1 MFKTMKNPIFQADF
15 PIKIGAISRRC
26 CSGALQHGPSAA
38 ALLRRAR
45 AQLALRETAEAAADL
60 EAAEELEPENA
71 EQLGAAT
78 GHGKSVDVSYV
89 SYQFKQLGHHHVVV
103 EVGFPYPPVSCYI
116 LEIAIYFVDLSMKSG
131 DFP

>member
-1 MFKTMKNPIFQADF
+1 MNLEEYQA
-15 PIKIGAISRRC
+15 AIQC

-71 EQLGAAT
+71 EIPKLRSSLKKLKKRQSKES
-78 GHGKSVDVSYV
+78 KSN
-89 SYQFKQLGHHHVVV
+89 
-103 EVGFPYPPVSCYI
+103 
-116 LEIAIYFVDLSMKSG
+116 AKSDG
-131 DFP
+131 